1 MTPSATEPAESSRV
15 SMGWLVPPDTPS
27 GLHIQ
32 LDGLIEAEQLSPQ
45 VVTLLGQ
52 LMTELQQAARVL
64 ANKACPKL
72 SSCQEFT
79 GDCSKLEFCG
89 TYKVEV
95 VASP

>member
-1 MTPSATEPAESSRV
+1 MTTSATEASRTG
-15 SMGWLVPPDTPS
+15 MGWLLPPDTPS

-32 LDGLIEAEQLSPQ
+32 LDGLIEADQLSPE
-45 VVTLLGQ
+45 VITLLGK
-52 LMTELQQAARVL
+52 LMAELQQAARIL

-72 SSCQEFT
+72 ASCQEFT

-89 TYKVEV
+89 TYKVKV